1 MDTLE
6 GYGDPEKTSPLPP
19 FKGGFALPAFKGGF
33 ALSPFTGG
41 FAGFGVWVDFDSR
54 QVREVHREAT

>member
-1 MDTLE
+1 MF
-6 GYGDPEKTSPLPP
+6 GYSRKVRSSGENIPLPP
-19 FKGGFALPAFKGGF
+19 FK
-33 ALSPFTGG
+33 GG